1 MLTLVQYVHQNL
13 FWPRLAKFPC
23 AGSGIVNV
31 QSGSPY
37 SVVVSLLIR
46 NLSFLDWRDLSLDLG
61 AEEIVA
67 IMGDSGSG
75 KSLFL
80 RAIADLIL
88 SEGTV
93 EHFGKSREEFEPI
106 DWRKKVGFLPAEIF
120 WWEDRVVDHFE
131 KSPPADWMK
140 RLSLEEGSLDWQP
153 QRLSMGE
160 RQRLG
165 LLRML
170 DRRPKVLLLDE
181 PTANLNESAT
191 ESVESLILE
200 YITRNEAS
208 ALWVTH
214 SDQQAS
220 RVASKRYR
228 MRNKQLQKF

>member
-1 MLTLVQYVHQNL
+1 M
-13 FWPRLAKFPC
+13 
-23 AGSGIVNV
+23 
-31 QSGSPY
+31 
-37 SVVVSLLIR
+37 SLRIQ

-93 EHFGKSREEFEPI
+93 EHFGKSREEFEPT
-106 DWRKKVGFLPAEIF
+106 DWRRKIGFLPAEVF
-120 WWEDRVVDHFE
+120 WWEDRVMDHFE
-131 KSPPADWMK
+131 KAPSSDWMK
-140 RLSLEEGSLDWQP
+140 RLSLDESSLHWQP

-165 LLRML
+165 LLRLL
-170 DRRPKVLLLDE
+170 DRQPKVLLLDE

-191 ESVESLILE
+191 SCVESLISE
-200 YITRNEAS
+200 YIQSTGA
-208 ALWVTH
+208 AAIWVTH
-214 SDQQAS
+214 SESQAA
-220 RVASKRYR
+220 RVATKQFRMSDKR
-228 MRNKQLQKF
+228 LSLIES